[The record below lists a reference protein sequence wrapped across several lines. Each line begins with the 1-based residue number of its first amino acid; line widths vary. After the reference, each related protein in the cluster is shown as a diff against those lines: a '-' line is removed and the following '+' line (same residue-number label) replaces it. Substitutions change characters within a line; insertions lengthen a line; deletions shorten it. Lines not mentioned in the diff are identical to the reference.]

1 MIKVL
6 LVDDE
11 KLERILLRK
20 GFDWNRHGFEI
31 IGEAGNASE
40 ALEFIKDNKPDLILT
55 DINMPKIDGLEL
67 SALLFKKLPLCQIVI
82 VTSYREFDYARRA
95 LKLGITD
102 FLLKPINMKDIEAL
116 TVIVKERFTQLNIES
131 DSTIGK
137 NLEGNLEKNPEKP
150 PTKKMHKTILEALNY
165 INKEIYNPD
174 LSLKLVASQIYSN
187 ESYLSRLF
195 KQEMKTSLIE
205 YITER
210 RISESIRLLNET
222 DLKVYE
228 IAEQI
233 GFRDAHYF
241 GICFKKKT
249 GLTIKKF
256 RNGG

>member
-40 ALEFIKDNKPDLILT
+40 ALEFVKDNKPDLILT
-55 DINMPKIDGLEL
+55 DINMPKMDGLEL
-67 SALLFKKLPLCQIVI
+67 SAQLFKKLPLCQIVI

-116 TVIVKERFTQLNIES
+116 TVIVKERFTQLNTGS
-131 DSTIGK
+131 DSTLEK
-137 NLEGNLEKNPEKP
+137 NLGVNLEKP
-150 PTKKMHKTILEALNY
+150 PIKKMHKTIVEALNY
-165 INKEIYNPD
+165 INQEIYNPE

-256 RNGG
+256 RSGG